1 MQYIILVLVITCFI
15 IFLLI
20 SNYKLSRNIS
30 NNNTTSIINST
41 LQEMFKLTL
50 NSMSTQEKLNKLNL
64 IFRNTFS
71 AKYSSIVLYDGKN
84 YEVKSS
90 NIEKSFGNAICDIA
104 EDFIFK
110 SNIENNTSKYVVSK
124 QSNDISYKTSIERKI
139 KSVIFTPIYYN
150 KIYLGFWLIED
161 TKENA
166 FDNISFDEI
175 KILKDNVNLFINN
188 IFMQDTFET
197 AQNTDVQT
205 GFYNNM
211 YLYSNVRNNLL
222 NFNESTISIL
232 CLKNIPDINEKYGR
246 NIGNNLILRIV
257 NIIKDVLPEDAVVIR
272 YTGIRIIIVTFGS
285 NAQNV
290 HKFLEIILSKIKKEV
305 EYIENDEVS
314 VNSQIL
320 MHTIKG
326 QNNVE
331 KEVQKMLSYLDRM
344 KTENTIKII

>member
-1 MQYIILVLVITCFI
+1 
-15 IFLLI
+15 
-20 SNYKLSRNIS
+20 
-30 NNNTTSIINST
+30 
-41 LQEMFKLTL
+41 
-50 NSMSTQEKLNKLNL
+50 
-64 IFRNTFS
+64 
-71 AKYSSIVLYDGKN
+71 
-84 YEVKSS
+84 
-90 NIEKSFGNAICDIA
+90 
-104 EDFIFK
+104 
-110 SNIENNTSKYVVSK
+110 
-124 QSNDISYKTSIERKI
+124 
-139 KSVIFTPIYYN
+139 
-150 KIYLGFWLIED
+150 
-161 TKENA
+161 
-166 FDNISFDEI
+166 
-175 KILKDNVNLFINN
+175 
-188 IFMQDTFET
+188 MQDTFET